1 MEQSEIG
8 LTNEHLRT
16 LRICES
22 SERNAE
28 RVLSNQ
34 NIVMTL
40 GDVR

>member
-1 MEQSEIG
+1 MEPSEIG

-22 SERNAE
+22 SGRTAE
-28 RVLSNQ
+28 RILDNQ
-34 NIVMTL
+34 NIVMTQ